1 VSFVFLTIGCN
12 KPNIEEAFHYECV
25 QVIITDNFVLP
36 LSYML
41 DWSAFSVII
50 AEDIPNIKT
59 ILQGISLGKYVAM
72 HTWVKRLQRHF
83 LWHPRPVNMTS
94 SI

>member
-1 VSFVFLTIGCN
+1 V
-12 KPNIEEAFHYECV
+12 
-25 QVIITDNFVLP
+25 
-36 LSYML
+36 L
-41 DWSAFSVII
+41 DWSALSVVV
-50 AEDIPNIKT
+50 AEKGIPNIKT
-59 ILQGISLGKYVAM
+59 TLQGISLRKYVAM

>member
-1 VSFVFLTIGCN
+1 VCAGDHRQQLHAAAQRLV
-12 KPNIEEAFHYECV
+12 
-25 QVIITDNFVLP
+25 
-36 LSYML
+36 L
-41 DWSAFSVII
+41 DWSALSVVV
-50 AEDIPNIKT
+50 AEKGIPNIKT

-83 LWHPRPVNMTS
+83 LWHPKPVNMTS